1 MKKIS
6 QFRLKCQ
13 KFPKA
18 KGPRPLP
25 KKVEKIPIGGG
36 GGGSRTSIKREKDTM
51 TKEVLDHLLRD
62 DVSNINSGGG
72 GGLGDQEPA

>member
-1 MKKIS
+1 MVFFQCS
-6 QFRLKCQ
+6 LGSNYEPGERSS
-13 KFPKA
+13 
-18 KGPRPLP
+18 GG
-25 KKVEKIPIGGG
+25 GGG

-72 GGLGDQEPA
+72 ACRDVFRVSQGPL